1 MFLPFIM
8 PDLPTAVVTK
18 GTLFKKKKKEKK
30 ENLFIKF
37 VWLQVQAL
45 LEVLPNKLT
54 ADVLEQLRI
63 SKQTLVQLL
72 ELILDRVILFCFI
85 LFILS

>member
-1 MFLPFIM
+1 MEYKHKGYVFFPLILPLF
-8 PDLPTAVVTK
+8 PKRSDK
-18 GTLFKKKKKEKK
+18 GNLIYTKKKERKK
-30 ENLFIKF
+30 MENLCIKF

-63 SKQTLVQLL
+63 SKQTLVQFTKFV
-72 ELILDRVILFCFI
+72 LDRVV
-85 LFILS
+85 